1 MMQKIN
7 QESLK
12 ALDIIQRDQLSVPVD
27 EVSET

>member
-12 ALDIIQRDQLSVPVD
+12 ALEIIQRDQLSNPID